1 MRGKV
6 RGFSIVRGSALI
18 DQINKPHPF
27 LRKLL
32 SSHFKPMMFWLFSIL
47 GVAAAFNN
55 PPGVDIWCGKAYY
68 PT

>member
-27 LRKLL
+27 LQKLL
-32 SSHFKPMMFWLFSIL
+32 SSQFNPNAQCFGCLVYSAWLLPLITL
-47 GVAAAFNN
+47 QG
-55 PPGVDIWCGKAYY
+55 
-68 PT
+68 